1 MSKTFYMEEKDIKL
15 EDRYSE
21 LMNGFEERQFIVN
34 EWPLENGVYRQYSA
48 LDSAGTSVSGTSLC
62 L

>member
-1 MSKTFYMEEKDIKL
+1 MEEKDIKL

-34 EWPLENGVYRQYSA
+34 EWPIENGVYRQYSA
-48 LDSAGTSVSGTSLC
+48 LDSAGKSVSGTSFC